1 MQQMYEL
8 TFEDSLGPVKRTLL
22 GNVQGFSVTGIG
34 AYVKPGS
41 GRHVIMR
48 GTSLHAYLWSLAY
61 WWYLGWANFQYEPC
75 HVKKTNK

>member
-8 TFEDSLGPVKRTLL
+8 TFENSLGPVKRTLL

-34 AYVKPGS
+34 ANVKPGS

-48 GTSLHAYLWSLAY
+48 GTSFVPTYGLWLICGILAGQTSNMN
-61 WWYLGWANFQYEPC
+61 L
-75 HVKKTNK
+75 VM

>member
-1 MQQMYEL
+1 M
-8 TFEDSLGPVKRTLL
+8 

-48 GTSLHAYLWSLAY
+48 GTSFMPTYGLWLIGGILAGQTSNMN
-61 WWYLGWANFQYEPC
+61 L
-75 HVKKTNK
+75 VM